1 MLLLKKH
8 GRLPILLPFFIGISK
23 KIKINVATTFIS
35 DRQRQAKKDILSN
48 TRGGAMNLTN
58 DQEQWRSFVILFVPI
73 FAKWLATG
81 SDEDGDDD
89 ITLDS
94 VEAKVET
101 VITVISFLE
110 LTQYQFQSRVTI
122 ITDI

>member
-23 KIKINVATTFIS
+23 KIKINVATTYIS

-48 TRGGAMNLTN
+48 TRGAMNLIN

-94 VEAKVET
+94 VEAKVKT
-101 VITVISFLE
+101 VIE
-110 LTQYQFQSRVTI
+110 HR
-122 ITDI
+122 D

>member
-1 MLLLKKH
+1 M
-8 GRLPILLPFFIGISK
+8 LPFFIGISK

-94 VEAKVET
+94 VEAKVKT
-101 VITVISFLE
+101 VIE
-110 LTQYQFQSRVTI
+110 HR
-122 ITDI
+122 D